1 MPRKKKNKRT
11 KKGNTRKKVGNII
24 KNKTLKMMSLL
35 LMVAIVIYIFYKV
48 INLIITPTDTFM
60 VENGVVSVEE
70 TTTRIYY

>member
-1 MPRKKKNKRT
+1 MQRKKKNKRT